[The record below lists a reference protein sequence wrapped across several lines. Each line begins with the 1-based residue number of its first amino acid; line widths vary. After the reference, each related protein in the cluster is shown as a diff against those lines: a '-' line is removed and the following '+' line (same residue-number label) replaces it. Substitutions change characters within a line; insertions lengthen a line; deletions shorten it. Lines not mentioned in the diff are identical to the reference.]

1 MSIKKSIPYLS
12 SDYNKILEDFQIEKI
27 NCLEKDELLI
37 HLKDQDSWLYDFYL
51 RQKCI
56 DLFLAT
62 GGFISV
68 QLSVDDLYKI
78 GVETT
83 IKQINKRYFFD
94 LENDSNFKI
103 IHKIMSR
110 ITNNIKNYFSPFRKI
125 NYTQFNNYLYV
136 TQDLD
141 DVFEKIVQEIDL
153 QKIDRETIKI
163 ALKKVWEDAVGDI
176 DFDMQDFQDICE
188 KFGFR
193 TLDILNYDPYSF
205 AFKITKE
212 SLNNNC
218 YQLTL
223 VFDEGS
229 VA

>member
-1 MSIKKSIPYLS
+1 MSIKKSITYLS

-94 LENDSNFKI
+94 LENDSNTKI
-103 IHKIMSR
+103 IHKILSR

-163 ALKKVWEDAVGDI
+163 ALKKVWENSIGDNFDLI
-176 DFDMQDFQDICE
+176 DFEELSKQ
-188 KFGFR
+188 FGF
-193 TLDILNYDPYSF
+193 TPLNVLNYDPYSF

>member
-1 MSIKKSIPYLS
+1 MSIKKSIPYLL

-37 HLKDQDSWLYDFYL
+37 HLKDQDSWIYDFYL
-51 RQKCI
+51 KEKCI
-56 DLFLAT
+56 NLFVRT

-110 ITNNIKNYFSPFRKI
+110 ITNNIKNYFSPHRKI
-125 NYTQFNNYLYV
+125 NYTQLNDYLYV

-141 DVFEKIVQEIDL
+141 DAFEKIVLEIDL

-163 ALKKVWEDAVGDI
+163 GLKKILENSIVDM

-193 TLDILNYDPYSF
+193 SLDILNYDPYCF

-212 SLNNNC
+212 SLNNNF

-223 VFDEGS
+223 VFDNEE

>member
-1 MSIKKSIPYLS
+1 MSIKKSIPYLL
-12 SDYNKILEDFQIEKI
+12 SDYNKILEDFQIQKI
-27 NCLEKDELLI
+27 NCMGKDELLI
-37 HLKDQDSWLYDFYL
+37 HLKDQDSWIYDFYL
-51 RQKCI
+51 KEKCI
-56 DLFLAT
+56 NLFVRT

-78 GVETT
+78 GLETT

-110 ITNNIKNYFSPFRKI
+110 ITNNIKNYFSPHRKI
-125 NYTQFNNYLYV
+125 NYTQLNDYLHVKEDFYD
-136 TQDLD
+136 T
-141 DVFEKIVQEIDL
+141 FEKIVLEIDL

-163 ALKKVWEDAVGDI
+163 GLKKVWENSILDM

-212 SLNNNC
+212 SLNNNL
-218 YQLTL
+218 YQLAL
-223 VFDEGS
+223 FFDEGS

>member
-1 MSIKKSIPYLS
+1 MSIKKSIPYLL

-37 HLKDQDSWLYDFYL
+37 HLKDQDSWIYDFYL
-51 RQKCI
+51 KEKCI
-56 DLFLAT
+56 NLFVRT

-141 DVFEKIVQEIDL
+141 HVV
-153 QKIDRETIKI
+153 
-163 ALKKVWEDAVGDI
+163 
-176 DFDMQDFQDICE
+176 
-188 KFGFR
+188 
-193 TLDILNYDPYSF
+193 
-205 AFKITKE
+205 
-212 SLNNNC
+212 
-218 YQLTL
+218 
-223 VFDEGS
+223 
-229 VA
+229 